1 MAGASATGGC
11 LDPLLYGPF
20 PLFNRLQ
27 RLLKVPVVYNEGVK
41 KIILMYISPT
51 VSAAQRQ
58 FYVTHKSYISGSD
71 NKVVDNTDP
80 ESCASSCLSE
90 ASFICRSFEFD
101 NSTSTCHM
109 STESTVTSALAS
121 SSNSRFFELSKYEV
135 PDKIFYITKS
145 VLALLL
151 VNLRS
156 ITYCTDQIF
165 KPKWSLC
172 SSKSFYLEKLM
183 SKKVKICLQ
192 TPRTGMLNSLFQ

>member
-1 MAGASATGGC
+1 MGGC

-20 PLFNRLQ
+20 PLLNGLQ

-58 FYVTHKSYISGSD
+58 FYVTYKSYISGSD

-101 NSTSTCHM
+101 NSTNTCHM

-121 SSNSRFFELSKYEV
+121 SSNSRFFVLSKYEV

-156 ITYCTDQIF
+156 LTYCTDQIF

-183 SKKVKICLQ
+183 SKKVKMCL
-192 TPRTGMLNSLFQ
+192 

>member
-1 MAGASATGGC
+1 MGGC

-20 PLFNRLQ
+20 PLFNGLQ

-58 FYVTHKSYISGSD
+58 FYVTYKSYISGSD

-192 TPRTGMLNSLFQ
+192 TPRTGMLNSLFQWNLT